1 MGYTCGRKHTEESL
15 RKIAKE
21 YNTKSEFQ
29 KKDKGAYS
37 SARKRGSIFL
47 KSICEHM
54 INGAYSTPQLICKK
68 IMEELLGIEC
78 DYNTKKIITPYEL
91 DIYFPEFKLAIEYN
105 GKGWHKS
112 EESIKRDNNK
122 KILCTEKEIT
132 LIYIIENSR
141 DYEKDIKTQIISH
154 LKIINKVTN
163 NNFNESDINQI
174 VCLNIYEDILKTRD
188 INEIK
193 TKIKKCSS
201 IVEFQQKYISEYNFL
216 RKNKKLELLNQ
227 IRINEQFSEEKLLE
241 NCRKISNYSDLLKNH
256 TNIYHTCQR
265 KGLLEKATAH
275 MHKTNKFY
283 RNYSDEDLL
292 NLANKF
298 KMKSYVKKENT
309 PLYRELIRRDILKL
323 VTYDPNF
330 TYKPHKKLLKELAVK
345 QCFEDSEKY
354 NNYLDFKNDKD
365 LYERCSKY
373 KIIKKIT
380 EKFIKPNINETIL
393 EESKKYKNFEEFTKS
408 IWYLKSK
415 RTLGLIQKVKKQNNW
430 SYRSKEKINYIKKYP
445 NIVKM
450 VNDNI
455 KINQIFKIT
464 KIDKTTIWR
473 IKQQMHNTG
482 ILKIDYKS
490 TKRINN

>member
-21 YNTKSEFQ
+21 YKTKSEFQ
-29 KKDKGAYS
+29 KKDSGAYS
-37 SARKRGSIFL
+37 SAKKRGIIFL

-105 GKGWHKS
+105 GKGWHNS

-122 KILCTEKEIT
+122 KILCTKKEIT

-141 DYEKDIKTQIISH
+141 DYEIDVKTQIISH
-154 LKIINKVTN
+154 LTIINKVTN

-174 VCLNIYEDILKTRD
+174 VCLDIYEDILKTRD

-216 RKNKKLELLNQ
+216 RKNKKLELLNE
-227 IRINEQFSEEKLLE
+227 IRINEKFSEEKLLE

-256 TNIYHTCQR
+256 NNIYHTCQR

-283 RNYSDEDLL
+283 RNYSNEDLL

-298 KMKSYVKKENT
+298 KMKTYIKKENT

-330 TYKPHKKLLKELAVK
+330 IYKPHKKIVKELRLK
-345 QCFEDSEKY
+345 KCFEDSKKY

-373 KIIKKIT
+373 KIIRKIV
-380 EKFIKPNINETIL
+380 ETF
-393 EESKKYKNFEEFTKS
+393 SKKDIIEN
-408 IWYLKSK
+408 
-415 RTLGLIQKVKKQNNW
+415 
-430 SYRSKEKINYIKKYP
+430 
-445 NIVKM
+445 
-450 VNDNI
+450 
-455 KINQIFKIT
+455 
-464 KIDKTTIWR
+464 
-473 IKQQMHNTG
+473 
-482 ILKIDYKS
+482 
-490 TKRINN
+490 